1 MFSSKSTTVKTKQNK
16 KVFKLFIG
24 GRIGYWKSKKSPY
37 SAKKIT
43 SFNFMKRGGGSKF
56 QKSTYTCKI

>member
-24 GRIGYWKSKKSPY
+24 GRIGYWKSIKSPY
-37 SAKKIT
+37 SAKKNYE
-43 SFNFMKRGGGSKF
+43 F
-56 QKSTYTCKI
+56 